1 MQLKELIIKNFKSFD
16 YTKIPFKKGLHVIVG
31 PNGSGK
37 SNIIDALL
45 FVFGATS
52 LKKLRVDKLTNLI
65 NHNNKTNTAKVRVV
79 MDNDG
84 EDIEISREIDKDG
97 KSIFLLNNK
106 RKALHEITSYLNE
119 LGIDMEGYNNV
130 QQGDVTRIINLNA
143 EERREIIDNVSGIA
157 LFDARKKEAE
167 INLKKVQERLDKVY
181 IALNERKPY
190 VEQLKEEK
198 ESAIK
203 FKELDLLE
211 NTYNFSLFKKQIN
224 SLTQDIYDE
233 EDLLGK
239 NQEKIDNL
247 ISEKK
252 HTEIKIK
259 ELDKELEII
268 NLGLISHSEKVQ
280 STIGKSYSEI
290 SANKEIIINNININ
304 TDNLNYLEKE
314 NNKSTSELSS
324 FKIQI
329 NELSSLIENIN
340 SKLKGKVTLKTELKK
355 DLDKTQKEF
364 EKVKTLQDELY
375 LELSNY
381 NKKIISKQDQ
391 FYEIK
396 NRINAYTLQK
406 EILQNQDKESL
417 EALSK
422 LKLKVNN
429 LDKEIIELTKLK
441 NNLDKKILNLKTN
454 LVSKKE
460 EKENIN
466 NNLNAI
472 KADISSLKKDFSL
485 SSNFLDKRKEI
496 NLQLKKFTTY
506 VGFLEDSVKLN
517 ESQKSYYSSYVVL
530 KDDSQISKIVDLIDY
545 NLSFVILSALDLN
558 EKDLEKYFVKFQ
570 VTPSQ
575 KKVSIKDLYFDG
587 FSFKKLIFK
596 DSKKLQELIKGAEKQ
611 KLELENNLES
621 FNKEFEELDK
631 NIDINSNELSSI
643 EIKLNTCLEI
653 KKDVVDKLEAVRVE
667 KNNTLLEKIT
677 VNVGHLES
685 EIISLDKEIK
695 LNSSKKEEIEDS
707 LKKINFIEQNKI
719 RNEYDDLISEIN
731 HLEQSLISKNSDIKI
746 LNEKKENK
754 INYINNNLL
763 KIKELK
769 EKIIVLEDRKVE
781 IENSLLKINSE
792 FEKEDSKKAKLFDKK
807 AEVNKMIN
815 DLSYKLNSYDSTIS
829 DINMSINNSKI
840 LISTNQSKISQF
852 EQNLKLLDLDKFKDL
867 KVVELGVEE
876 INSELRK
883 IRREKNTLGNINFN
897 AIESYDKLAKE
908 YDDIISKCEVLEKEK
923 EQVSLMLSE
932 INMKKQTVFVDCF
945 TKINKEFKNI
955 IKKMSITLS
964 GDLELVGNDL
974 LKSKLLINLTKNN
987 KTKDIDI
994 MSGGEKTI
1002 TALAFIFALHAY
1014 KNAPY
1019 YILDEVDAALD
1030 DYNSASLLNYIKDLA
1045 VNTTIISVTH
1055 NSTIVSGAD
1064 QIIGVTLK
1072 QNTTVI
1078 GLNLK

>member
-16 YTKIPFKKGLHVIVG
+16 YTKIPFKKGLHVVVG

-52 LKKLRVDKLTNLI
+52 LKKLRVDKLVNLI
-65 NHNNKTNTAKVRVV
+65 NHNNKANTAKVRVV

-119 LGIDMEGYNNV
+119 LGIDMEGYNTV
-130 QQGDVTRIINLNA
+130 QQGDVTKIINLNA

-167 INLKKVQERLDKVY
+167 TNLKKVQERLDKVY

-224 SLTQDIYDE
+224 SLTQEIYDE
-233 EDLLGK
+233 EDLLDK
-239 NQEKIDNL
+239 NQTKIDNL

-259 ELDKELEII
+259 ELDKELETI
-268 NLGLISHSEKVQ
+268 NQELISHSEKVQ
-280 STIGKSYSEI
+280 STIGKNYSEI
-290 SANKEIIINNININ
+290 SANKEIILNNININ
-304 TDNLNYLEKE
+304 KENLNYLETE
-314 NNKSTSELSS
+314 NYKATTELSS
-324 FKIQI
+324 FKTQI
-329 NELSSLIENIN
+329 DDLLSLIENIDL
-340 SKLKGKVTLKTELKK
+340 KLKSKITLKTELKK
-355 DLDKTQKEF
+355 NLDKTQKEF
-364 EKVKTLQDELY
+364 EKVKVLQDQLY

-406 EILQNQDKESL
+406 ETLEIQDKESL

-422 LKLKVNN
+422 LKQKANN
-429 LDKEIIELTKLK
+429 LDKEITEYTKLK
-441 NNLDKKILNLKTN
+441 EDLDKKILNLKTN
-454 LVSKKE
+454 LSSKKE
-460 EKENIN
+460 EKENIY
-466 NNLNAI
+466 NNLNNI
-472 KADISSLKKDFSL
+472 KAEISSLKKDFSL

-496 NLQLKKFTTY
+496 NTQLKKFPSY
-506 VGFLEDSVKLN
+506 VGFLEDCVKLN
-517 ESQKSYYSSYVVL
+517 DSQKSYYSSYVVL
-530 KDDSQISKIVDLIDY
+530 KDDLQIEKIVNLIDY
-545 NLSFVILSALDLN
+545 NLSFVILSALELK
-558 EKDLEKYFVKFQ
+558 EKDLEKYFNKLKV
-570 VTPSQ
+570 VSP
-575 KKVSIKDLYFDG
+575 KVSVKNLYFDG
-587 FSFKKLIFK
+587 FSFKRLIFK
-596 DSKKLQELIKGAEKQ
+596 DSKKLQDAIKDAEKKKSELESKLETLIKEYD
-611 KLELENNLES
+611 S
-621 FNKEFEELDK
+621 LDK
-631 NIDINSNELSSI
+631 DIDLKLPKLSNT

-653 KKDVVDKLEAVRVE
+653 KKDVVEKLDSIQLE
-667 KNNTLLEKIT
+667 KNNTLLERIT
-677 VNVGHLES
+677 LNVGHLES
-685 EIISLDKEIK
+685 ELTSLDKDIK
-695 LNSSKKEEIEDS
+695 ENSSKKEEIEES

-719 RNEYDDLISEIN
+719 RNQYDDLISEVN
-731 HLEQSLISKNSDIKI
+731 HLEQSLMSKNSDLKI

-754 INYINNNLL
+754 INYINSNLL

-781 IENSLLKINSE
+781 IDNSLLKIKSE

-807 AEVNKMIN
+807 TEVNKMIN

-829 DINMSINNSKI
+829 DINLSINNSKI

-867 KVVELGVEE
+867 KQVNLETEE

-883 IRREKNTLGNINFN
+883 IRREKNSLGNINFN

-908 YDDIISKCEVLEKEK
+908 YDEIISKCEILEKEK

-932 INMKKQTVFVDCF
+932 INMKKKTVFEDCF

-955 IKKMSITLS
+955 IKKMSSNLS
-964 GDLELVGNDL
+964 GDLELVGDDL

-1002 TALAFIFALHAY
+1002 TALAIIFALHAY

-1030 DYNSASLLNYIKDLA
+1030 DYNSATLLNYIKDLSST
-1045 VNTTIISVTH
+1045 TTIISITH
-1055 NSTIVSGAD
+1055 NSTIVSGAN

-1072 QNTTVI
+1072 ENTTVI